1 MDQGTL
7 IAIVVGVLV
16 LAGFGW
22 MVMQRQRSA
31 QLRARYGPEY
41 DHTVNQLGDTR
52 RAESELAKRQARVAV
67 LEIRALNPEQL
78 NGYLQRWQT
87 LQPRFVD
94 DPEGAVTDADRL
106 VEEVMGARGYPVSD
120 FDQRAADLSV
130 YHPRVVDNYR
140 FARDIAQRHKL
151 GKATT
156 EDLRRAMVYYRGLF
170 QDLLEDREHDTT
182 QHRKAEA
189 SRVNAERV
197 VERDLARDAD
207 RAEIRVQRVGEG
219 LDERDAR
226 IDREV
231 IP

>member
-1 MDQGTL
+1 MDQGTM

-16 LAGFGW
+16 LAGIGW
-22 MVMQRQRSA
+22 LVWQRQRSE
-31 QLRARYGPEY
+31 QLRARYGAEY
-41 DHTVNQLGDTR
+41 DRTVNEIGDTR
-52 RAESELAKRQARVAV
+52 RAESELVKRQARVAA
-67 LEIRALNPEQL
+67 LEIRALSPEQL
-78 NGYLQRWQT
+78 KGYLQQWQT

-140 FARDIAQRHKL
+140 SVRDIARRHKL

-170 QDLLEDREHDTT
+170 HDLLEDREHDTT

-219 LDERDAR
+219 LGAPDIRK
-226 IDREV
+226 DREV